1 MGKRTIESDG
11 RDALPV
17 GRDTAGE
24 RLAQYRITLELPLAG
39 DDLWAAMRLAEATG
53 IPVPRSRVVV
63 YSSVGLTL
71 DQVAR
76 LSEDEQL
83 LRRQIRAEFGCV
95 IESIDLEIVQ

>member
-1 MGKRTIESDG
+1 MGARTIESDG

-24 RLAQYRITLELPLAG
+24 RLTQYRITLELPLAG
-39 DDLWAAMRLAEATG
+39 DELWAAMRLAEVTG
-53 IPVPRSRVVV
+53 ISVPRSRVVV
-63 YSSVGLTL
+63 YSPVGLKL

-76 LSEDEQL
+76 LSEDEQAI
-83 LRRQIRAEFGCV
+83 RRQIRAEFGCV